1 MFTRD
6 RRVVGQQRSELAFT
20 EQSRELPAMP
30 CPPRCLPVPEENSGM
45 GLDREPA
52 VRCGHGPVLADP
64 QVLGHKG
71 DLVGLV
77 TDMFHHGVG
86 HDQVERVFGEGQMPA
101 VGDHEVVPGHRV
113 LCSPVETVEQNPA
126 RHEKVD
132 GAGHAVGD
140 DVFERLILL
149 GLDTDN
155 QDAAGTDALNYLF
168 EPVSFAVAV
177 VDAES
182 AGRSFDEIA
191 HSRSLWQAKGRK
203 PIVAALFGLLI
214 MLAAGCSSGSTDETS
229 LQDAPESQPQVESAP
244 LPTEP
249 ETITDQATTDDSTDD
264 STDGSTDES
273 DDGDAESS
281 SDGRGSRV
289 GADEADATLDT
300 PTATPTTAP
309 APEAETVA
317 DDTNDEQTAT
327 PTEEPTATPVAT
339 TAPLPTPEPAATA
352 PTPVPSTPVPHTPVP
367 PTPVPTAT
375 QVPVPTQDGDPVF
388 VPAAPTG
395 PVPSDE
401 IVVQGPTVDEA
412 ESAVISAN
420 GAAACARAESAIDL
434 LDRGDSQGTAAA
446 LVEASQFATQASES
460 DIAATASQLAGAGTD
475 EGAAIAAIIATLNA
489 CAQHGYQV

>member
-6 RRVVGQQRSELAFT
+6 RRVVGQQRSELAFA
-20 EQSRELPAMP
+20 EQSRELAAMP

-64 QVLGHKG
+64 QMLGHKG

-86 HDQVERVFGEGQMPA
+86 HDQVERVFSEGQMPA
-101 VGDHEVVPGHRV
+101 VGDHEVVPAHRV
-113 LCSPVETVEQNPA
+113 LCSPVETVEQNAA

-132 GAGHAVGD
+132 GASHAVGD

-168 EPVSFAVAV
+168 EPVSFTVAV

-203 PIVAALFGLLI
+203 PIVTALFGLLF

-229 LQDAPESQPQVESAP
+229 LQDAPEAQPQVESAP
-244 LPTEP
+244 LPAEP
-249 ETITDQATTDDSTDD
+249 GTITDQATTDDSTDE
-264 STDGSTDES
+264 STDDS
-273 DDGDAESS
+273 DDVDAESS

-289 GADEADATLDT
+289 GADEADATLDA
-300 PTATPTTAP
+300 PTATPTSAP

-339 TAPLPTPEPAATA
+339 TAPLPTPEPSATA
-352 PTPVPSTPVPHTPVP
+352 PTPVPSTSVPSTLVP

-460 DIAATASQLAGAGTD
+460 DIAATASQLADAGTD